1 MCTFSVPGKV
11 IPVSPEHAP
20 VHNWDNRNKLFY
32 FDALGPTVGG
42 EHF

>member
-1 MCTFSVPGKV
+1 MCTFSMPSKV

-20 VHNWDNRNKLFY
+20 VHNWNNRNKSLY
-32 FDALGPTVGG
+32 FDSLGPTVGG